1 MKLFGLNF
9 RNIFIDSVLE
19 AKEKGILSK
28 YQRQAITKLI
38 EKNDRY
44 IQRPISLLN
53 VDFKIIFEALS
64 EKLKKCPTQFDILTR
79 NGLC

>member
-9 RNIFIDSVLE
+9 IKIFIHSVSE
-19 AKEKGILSK
+19 TKEKGILST

-38 EKNDRY
+38 EKNDRD

-64 EKLKKCPTQFDILTR
+64 EKLKKCPTKFDILTTK
-79 NGLC
+79 GLY